1 MSEGLVAGSGQGQE
15 VRVGQGLAV
24 DGLTVKYHGD
34 GSDVAAVTDLSFR
47 LGEAESL
54 GLVGESGSGKSVT
67 ALSIM
72 RLIVPPGEVSGV
84 INWRGRDLLRLNA
97 RDVEAIRGREIAMV
111 FQDPL
116 AYLNPVM
123 KVGQQVSEVL
133 QIHMGMSHAAARKRT
148 KDLFGLV
155 GLPRPGDRLDDYPH
169 QLSGGMRQR
178 VLIAIAISCEPR
190 LLIADEPT
198 TALDVTIQ
206 AGILRL
212 LSRLQRELKMAS
224 ILITHDLAVIA
235 GLVDRVAVMYAGRLV
250 ETGSTEEIFSR
261 PRHPYTDALLESLP
275 RVDEAVGGRL
285 RSIKGSPPDARQ
297 LPTGCAFHP
306 RCEYALT
313 KCSTDRPELRPANPG
328 HTFACWVDIPVR
340 PSDGPLRAEI
350 PATVS
355 ALRGKPAT
363 DEPILKVVDLKVV
376 YRTGGALGWR
386 RSVRA
391 VDGVS
396 FDVRRGETLGLVG
409 ESGSGKSTVAQSILH
424 LTKPTAGTV
433 IFDGHDTMQIS
444 GRMFRALRRD
454 FQIVFQDPYSSLNPR
469 QTVGRILAEPLIV
482 HGIDRQSRGTRI
494 GEIVDLVGLSRG
506 ALGLYPHQFS
516 GGQRQRIAIARALVL
531 KPKLLVCDEP
541 VSALDVSVRA
551 QVLNLLRDLQHRM
564 QFTSLFI
571 SHDLGVVR
579 QVCDRVLVMYRGVI
593 VEAGSSERVF
603 NHPLHPYTQE
613 LLAAIPVPDPQR
625 QRARFLSAP
634 AIEATETTGTKGCR
648 FADRC
653 LYARELCR
661 EEEPAL
667 IKVANGASVACH
679 FWDALGDP
687 RRTAAAHPANSVGSS
702 RP

>member
-1 MSEGLVAGSGQGQE
+1 MRSIRDRPRGWQLSDEPRVIGQ
-15 VRVGQGLAV
+15 VLTV

-34 GSDVAAVTDLSFR
+34 GSDVAAVTDLSLR

-72 RLIVPPGEVSGV
+72 RLIVPPGEVSGA
-84 INWRGRDLLRLNA
+84 INWRGRDLNHLPA
-97 RDVEAIRGREIAMV
+97 REVEAIRGREIAMV

-123 KVGQQVSEVL
+123 NVGSQVSEVL
-133 QIHMGMSHAAARKRT
+133 QIHMGMSRAAARKRT
-148 KDLFGLV
+148 KDLFGMV

-178 VLIAIAISCEPR
+178 VLIAMAISCEPK

-206 AGILRL
+206 AGILKL
-212 LSRLQRELKMAS
+212 LSRLQRELHMAT

-250 ETGSTEEIFSR
+250 ETGSTEEVFSR
-261 PRHPYTDALLESLP
+261 PRHPYTQGLLESLP

-297 LPTGCAFHP
+297 LPAGCPFHP
-306 RCEYALT
+306 RCGYALA
-313 KCSTDRPELRPANPG
+313 KCATDRPELRLANPG
-328 HTFACWVDIPVR
+328 HTFACWVDIAPR
-340 PSDGPLRAEI
+340 TEL
-350 PATVS
+350 
-355 ALRGKPAT
+355 PAT
-363 DEPILKVVDLKVV
+363 DSSPPRQPGADASNEPILRVVDLKVV
-376 YRTGGALGWR
+376 YRMGGAIGWG

-396 FDVRRGETLGLVG
+396 FEVRRGETLGLVG

-433 IFDGHDTMQIS
+433 IFDGHDTLQIS
-444 GRMFRALRRD
+444 SRRLRALRRD

-469 QTVGRILAEPLIV
+469 HTVGRILAEPLIV
-482 HGIDRQSRGTRI
+482 HGVDRRSRDTRI

-506 ALGLYPHQFS
+506 ALSRYPHQFS

-551 QVLNLLRDLQHRM
+551 QVLNLLRDLQQKM

-593 VEAGSSERVF
+593 VEAGSAEQIF

-613 LLAAIPVPDPQR
+613 LLAAIPVPDPHR
-625 QRARFLSAP
+625 QRSKFLSSP
-634 AIEATETTGTKGCR
+634 AIEVDEVTGQTGCR

-653 LYARELCR
+653 VYARDLCR
-661 EEEPAL
+661 EVEPPL
-667 IKVANGASVACH
+667 IQVPNAASVACH
-679 FWDALGDP
+679 FWDSLGEP
-687 RRTAAAHPANSVGSS
+687 RHAELLEPPVSC
-702 RP
+702 